1 MNLLAAN
8 EMKAFLGYQKLALIA
23 KANAYDE
30 LATFFL
36 KEAADEL
43 AHYHQLADFCVKQ
56 KIEITFSLCEC
67 KIEGTTIRH
76 LLEAALA
83 LEKKIAEGISS
94 YYDGAKREEQL
105 FLDFFVQKQFDSI
118 AEYEHLLMREK
129 LLGVIILNTLK

>member
-1 MNLLAAN
+1 MNLLAEN
-8 EMKAFLGYQKLALIA
+8 EMKAFLGYQKLALVA

-56 KIEITFSLCEC
+56 KIEVNFSVCDC

-83 LEKKIAEGISS
+83 LEKKISEGVNK

-105 FLDFFVQKQFDSI
+105 FLDFFVQKQFQSI
-118 AEYEHLLMREK
+118 ADYEHLLMREK